1 MSSEYRDGK
10 VEIEDGHEE
19 EGDKDDK
26 QEDCAQQQDFLD
38 DGMDVLVMIKMG
50 TMAMIRMNE

>member
-26 QEDCAQQQDFLD
+26 EEDCAQQQVFAD